1 MVNPHRRTHHSSGMQ
16 SLLWHCLC
24 HLCDFLICNLFLTKN
39 APLFSSSAR
48 RADTKPWSRSYEGVA
63 TLKKSQKRICFYLLF
78 LLCLVTKGRLK
89 FARPLCFLWLGGGQ
103 RRWADAWLRDATK
116 TKSQQCSRRTAC
128 KHDMKLFTLICFQQE
143 LDQKNN
149 EEQFTCKHVCFC
161 FLWILKGKKPWACKI
176 RVTYVSN
183 QLSEKWTLTLLS
195 IISFTAIGLRTARY
209 VLHL

>member
-24 HLCDFLICNLFLTKN
+24 HLCDFLICNLFLAKN
-39 APLFSSSAR
+39 APLFPSSAH
-48 RADTKPWSRSYEGVA
+48 RADTKPWSRSYEGVT
-63 TLKKSQKRICFYLLF
+63 TLKKITKTYLFYLLF

-89 FARPLCFLWLGGGQ
+89 FARPPSFLWLGGGQ

-128 KHDMKLFTLICFQQE
+128 KHDMKLFTLIFFSKKWIKRIM
-143 LDQKNN
+143 KNN
-149 EEQFTCKHVCFC
+149 LRVNMCVFASCEFWKE
-161 FLWILKGKKPWACKI
+161 KKPWTCKI

>member
-24 HLCDFLICNLFLTKN
+24 HLRDFLICNLFLTKN
-39 APLFSSSAR
+39 APLFSSSAH

-63 TLKKSQKRICFYLLF
+63 TLKKSQKRICFICSFFFVWSPKADWSLPG
-78 LLCLVTKGRLK
+78 LCPFFDWVVGRD
-89 FARPLCFLWLGGGQ
+89 GGQ
-103 RRWADAWLRDATK
+103 MLGSEMPQRQNPNNAHAGLRASMTWNSLHSFVFSK
-116 TKSQQCSRRTAC
+116 KWIKRI
-128 KHDMKLFTLICFQQE
+128 M
-143 LDQKNN
+143 KNN
-149 EEQFTCKHVCFC
+149 LRVNVCFC